1 MMDKKIYLVLSTSSF
16 GYQLYDYETKETSFH
31 EHRRK
36 ISYQEK
42 KIVIGDKVT
51 LDTSGFIDHILDRT
65 NYLPRPRLSNVDF
78 IYVLVSLT
86 QPDFSS
92 YLLDKFLSLIS
103 YYSIKAGI
111 VLTKFDLLKP
121 NEKKKMKER
130 MKWYEKISYPVYF
143 VNAKDSSKFDF
154 PKLKED
160 IASKT
165 VAFVG
170 QTGVGKSTLMNAI
183 DPNFS
188 RKVDA
193 LYVNSGRGRH
203 TTKEVV
209 LLPYQDGFLF
219 DTPGFSALELT
230 DVKSE
235 DLAHCFPGYE
245 SYIGKCRFHDCLH
258 KEENLGCEVKEDLDI
273 NLSMDSYLN
282 YLKIMEEV
290 KENDKWKKKI

>member
-1 MMDKKIYLVLSTSSF
+1 MMENKVYLVLSTSSF
-16 GYQLYDYETKETSFH
+16 GYQLYDYETKKTSFH

-36 ISYQEK
+36 ISFQEK

-51 LDTSGFIDHILDRT
+51 LDKAGFIDRIEDRK
-65 NYLPRPRLSNVDF
+65 NYLPRPRLSNVDRV
-78 IYVLVSLT
+78 YVLVSLT

-103 YYSIKAGI
+103 FSSIKAGI
-111 VLTKFDLLKP
+111 VLTKYDLLKP
-121 NEKKKMKER
+121 SEKKKLKER
-130 MKWYEKISYPVYF
+130 MTWYEKLSYPVYF
-143 VNAKDSSKFDF
+143 VNAKESVKFDF

-160 IASKT
+160 IAGKT

-183 DPNFS
+183 DSNFS

-230 DVKSE
+230 DIKSE
-235 DLAHCFPGYE
+235 DLAYCFPGYD
-245 SYIGKCRFHDCLH
+245 SYFGKCRFHDCLH
-258 KEENLGCEVKEDLDI
+258 KEENLDCKVKEDLGT
-273 NLSMDSYLN
+273 NLSMDSYAN

>member
-1 MMDKKIYLVLSTSSF
+1 MENKIYLVLSTSSY

-51 LDTSGFIDHILDRT
+51 LDTAGFIDHVEERK
-65 NYLPRPRLSNVDF
+65 NYLPRPRLANADYVF
-78 IYVLVSLT
+78 VLVSLT

-103 YYSIKAGI
+103 FSSLKAGI
-111 VLTKFDLLKP
+111 VLTKYDLLKTS
-121 NEKKKMKER
+121 EKKKMKER
-130 MKWYEKISYPVYF
+130 MSWYEKLSYPVYF
-143 VNAKDSSKFDF
+143 VNAKDSTKFDF
-154 PKLKED
+154 PKLKADMEG
-160 IASKT
+160 KT

-183 DPNFS
+183 DSNFS

-203 TTKEVV
+203 TTKEVI

-230 DVKSE
+230 DIRSE
-235 DLAHCFPGYE
+235 DLAYCFPGYG

-258 KEENLGCEVKEDLDI
+258 KEENLDCKVKEDLGI
-273 NLSMDSYLN
+273 NLSMDSYAN

>member
-121 NEKKKMKER
+121 NEKKKM
-130 MKWYEKISYPVYF
+130 
-143 VNAKDSSKFDF
+143 
-154 PKLKED
+154 KED

>member
-1 MMDKKIYLVLSTSSF
+1 MMENKVYLVLSTSSF

-36 ISYQEK
+36 ISFQEK

-51 LDTSGFIDHILDRT
+51 LDKAGFIDHIEDRK
-65 NYLPRPRLSNVDF
+65 NYLSRPRLSNVDRV
-78 IYVLVSLT
+78 YVLVSLT

-103 YYSIKAGI
+103 FSSIKAGI
-111 VLTKFDLLKP
+111 VLTKYDLLKP
-121 NEKKKMKER
+121 SEKKKLKER
-130 MKWYEKISYPVYF
+130 MTWYEKLSYPVYF
-143 VNAKDSSKFDF
+143 VNAKESAKFDF

-160 IASKT
+160 IAGKT

-183 DPNFS
+183 DSNFS

-219 DTPGFSALELT
+219 DTPGFSALELA
-230 DVKSE
+230 DIKSE
-235 DLAHCFPGYE
+235 DLAYCFPGYD

-258 KEENLGCEVKEDLDI
+258 KEENLDCKVKEDLGT
-273 NLSMDSYLN
+273 NLSMDSYAN